1 MFRLGRLLAIALI
14 ACTPRGPVRPAS
26 DAPADGAGT
35 TTPTAATARDQVL
48 AAATARFVAE
58 RAAPIHDVALDAVA
72 LVVANSA
79 STGYV
84 VATAGL
90 RTALATHLGTGLD
103 PYVLT
108 ARGDGAA
115 IVAQL
120 APALAE
126 LRGAAGIA
134 AVGVAAVPSAD
145 GEVVAVVAMPPPTS
159 PIAIERDGVRARV
172 LVPWS
177 WPAAPRAFVVTD
189 AGTRRLDVTQGARG
203 AELTFD
209 CTPGGSPTIEFE
221 AGDLLVASVV
231 NVCTPAPPSA
241 ASAVEVGPTAR
252 TAVEI
257 EQRLFELIN
266 RDRVATGRAALAWDP
281 QAHAMARRH
290 SARMA
295 TLDFMGH
302 VAPDGETLPDRV
314 ARARLPAAQTFEN
327 VGLADGPGR
336 AHDAFLASP
345 GHRRNLMIDEARR
358 GAIGVAPSRREPGRF
373 YVTEILFEPR

>member
-14 ACTPRGPVRPAS
+14 ACTPRGPVRPAI

-35 TTPTAATARDQVL
+35 TTPTATTARDQVL

-72 LVVANSA
+72 QVVANSA

-266 RDRVATGRAALAWDP
+266 RDRGSRPDERRWPGTRRLTPWPVAIRRGWRPSTSWDTSRPTARPCRTASRGRAC
-281 QAHAMARRH
+281 QRR
-290 SARMA
+290 R
-295 TLDFMGH
+295 
-302 VAPDGETLPDRV
+302 
-314 ARARLPAAQTFEN
+314 
-327 VGLADGPGR
+327 
-336 AHDAFLASP
+336 
-345 GHRRNLMIDEARR
+345 
-358 GAIGVAPSRREPGRF
+358 PSRTSGSPTAPAGPTTRSWPAQVIGA
-373 YVTEILFEPR
+373 T